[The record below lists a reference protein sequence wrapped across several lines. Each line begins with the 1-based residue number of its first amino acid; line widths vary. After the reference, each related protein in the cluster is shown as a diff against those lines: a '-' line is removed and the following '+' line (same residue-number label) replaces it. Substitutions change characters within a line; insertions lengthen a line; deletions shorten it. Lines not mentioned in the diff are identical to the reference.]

1 MPPASAGGDVLGTLE
16 KLAGLRD
23 KGILTDAEFSAK
35 KAELLA
41 RL

>member
-1 MPPASAGGDVLGTLE
+1 MIE
-16 KLAGLRD
+16 QLANLHE
-23 KGILTDAEFSAK
+23 KGILNDDEFSAK